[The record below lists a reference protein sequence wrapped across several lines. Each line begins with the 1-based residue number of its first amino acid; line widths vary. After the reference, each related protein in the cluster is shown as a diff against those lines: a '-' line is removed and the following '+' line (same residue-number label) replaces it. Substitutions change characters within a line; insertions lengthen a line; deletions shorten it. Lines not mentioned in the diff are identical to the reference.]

1 MRRYG
6 PVGTW
11 SIRRVAAACSLTRRL
26 GLMIDGEATEREL
39 VLRLKFASLRQAA
52 IAPGRN
58 RRRCLIC
65 ALPAARL

>member
-11 SIRRVAAACSLTRRL
+11 HRRNPLSFERRL